1 MRLLLT
7 VLAVASSVSF
17 AAPTPSEEGGLDANR
32 RALSLE
38 APWVVSTLNAQ
49 RQTCVYD
56 VCPRVLVEGAGTSVV
71 NGVYYPDTSLSRRVS
86 FTFVCVVAIC
96 FCRGYTYS
104 TILNT
109 MYYRQSVITVQGV
122 VWRCAFPLPRQN
134 MRHNERGPRTTGGA

>member
-7 VLAVASSVSF
+7 VEAIASSVSF
-17 AAPTPSEEGGLDANR
+17 AAPTPSEEGGL
-32 RALSLE
+32 E
-38 APWVVSTLNAQ
+38 APWVASTLNAQ

-104 TILNT
+104 TI
-109 MYYRQSVITVQGV
+109 
-122 VWRCAFPLPRQN
+122 RCIIGSP
-134 MRHNERGPRTTGGA
+134 